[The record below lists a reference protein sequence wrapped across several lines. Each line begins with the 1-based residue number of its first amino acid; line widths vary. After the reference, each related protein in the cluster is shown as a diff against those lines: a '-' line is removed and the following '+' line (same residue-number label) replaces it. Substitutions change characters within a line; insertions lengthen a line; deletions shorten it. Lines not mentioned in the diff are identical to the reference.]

1 MMKIPEKIA
10 VLFTDRIWSLD
21 TSGCSKAYAS
31 LVHLLKLVLITVN
44 TFSQNRMGYQC
55 IALSYFVM
63 MALVPFVA
71 FLFALTDGFGLSDKI
86 ADGLYMIFPAN
97 PEFVSTMM
105 EKANGLLDGAKS
117 GGAGLVSFL
126 IFLWAIIWMMFQVET
141 VFNNVWGIRKIPRKL
156 YKRFGFYLII
166 LVLSP
171 LLVFV
176 FSAGIAF
183 YANVTNLFG
192 LDSANLTFLPKALGY
207 LGFYSVSMLTFSA
220 MFTLIPAAKVKY
232 RYGLQS
238 AALTALVF
246 VVFQYLYL
254 ETQMFIGKLSRAY
267 GVIAAIPL
275 FLVWLNYSWQII
287 IYGAELTYGFQNV
300 DKYKVPE
307 WDSENRE

>member
-1 MMKIPEKIA
+1 MKISDRIT

-44 TFSQNRMGYQC
+44 TFTQNKMGYQC

-71 FLFALTDGFGLSDKI
+71 LLFALTGGLGLSDRI
-86 ADGLYMIFPAN
+86 SEVLYMIFPAN

-105 EKANGLLDGAKS
+105 EKANGLLDTAK
-117 GGAGLVSFL
+117 GGGPGLISFL
-126 IFLWAIIWMMFQVET
+126 IFLWAIVWMMFQVET

-156 YKRFGFYLII
+156 YKRFGFYII
-166 LVLSP
+166 VLALSP

-183 YANVTNLFG
+183 YTNITNLFG
-192 LDSANLTFLPKALGY
+192 LDLSNIRSITKMLGY
-207 LGFYSVSMLTFSA
+207 LGFYTVSTLTFSA
-220 MFTLIPAAKVKY
+220 MFTYIPATKVKY
-232 RYGLQS
+232 RYGLQA

-275 FLVWLNYSWQII
+275 FLIWLNYSWQII

-307 WDSENRE
+307 WDSENR

>member
-1 MMKIPEKIA
+1 MKISDKIT

-31 LVHLLKLVLITVN
+31 LVHLIKLALITVN
-44 TFSQNRMGYQC
+44 TFTQNKMGYQC

-71 FLFALTDGFGLSDKI
+71 LLFALTGGLGLSDRI
-86 ADGLYMIFPAN
+86 SEVLYMIFPAN

-105 EKANGLLDGAKS
+105 EKANGLLDTAKG
-117 GGAGLVSFL
+117 GGAGLISFL
-126 IFLWAIIWMMFQVET
+126 IFLWAIVWMMFQVET

-156 YKRFGFYLII
+156 YKRFGFYII
-166 LVLSP
+166 VLALSP

-183 YANVTNLFG
+183 YTNITNLFG
-192 LDSANLTFLPKALGY
+192 LDLSNIRSITKMLGY
-207 LGFYSVSMLTFSA
+207 LGFYTVSTLTFSA
-220 MFTLIPAAKVKY
+220 MFTYIPATKVKY
-232 RYGLQS
+232 RYGLQA

-275 FLVWLNYSWQII
+275 FLIWLNYSWQII

-307 WDSENRE
+307 WDSENR

>member
-1 MMKIPEKIA
+1 MKISDKIT

-31 LVHLLKLVLITVN
+31 LVHLLKLALITVN
-44 TFSQNRMGYQC
+44 TFTQNKMGYQC

-71 FLFALTDGFGLSDKI
+71 LLFALTGGLGLSDRI
-86 ADGLYMIFPAN
+86 SEVLYMIFPAN

-105 EKANGLLDGAKS
+105 EKANGLLDTAK
-117 GGAGLVSFL
+117 GGGPGLISFL
-126 IFLWAIIWMMFQVET
+126 IFLWAIVWMMFQVET

-156 YKRFGFYLII
+156 YKRFGFYII
-166 LVLSP
+166 VLDLSP

-183 YANVTNLFG
+183 YANITNLFG
-192 LDSANLTFLPKALGY
+192 LDLSNIRSITKMLGY
-207 LGFYSVSMLTFSA
+207 LGFYTVSTLTFSA
-220 MFTLIPAAKVKY
+220 MFTYIPATKVKY
-232 RYGLQS
+232 RYGLQA

-275 FLVWLNYSWQII
+275 FLIWLNYSWQII

-307 WDSENRE
+307 WDSENR

>member
-1 MMKIPEKIA
+1 MKISDKIT

-31 LVHLLKLVLITVN
+31 LVHLLKLALITIN
-44 TFSQNRMGYQC
+44 TFTQNKMGYQC

-71 FLFALTDGFGLSDKI
+71 LLFALTGGLGLSDRI
-86 ADGLYMIFPAN
+86 SEVLYMIFPAN

-105 EKANGLLDGAKS
+105 EKANGLLDTAK
-117 GGAGLVSFL
+117 GGGPGLISFL
-126 IFLWAIIWMMFQVET
+126 IFLWAIVWMMFQVET

-156 YKRFGFYLII
+156 YKRFGFYII
-166 LVLSP
+166 VLVLSP

-183 YANVTNLFG
+183 YTNITNLFG
-192 LDSANLTFLPKALGY
+192 LDLSNIRSITKMLGY
-207 LGFYSVSMLTFSA
+207 LGFYTVSTLTFSA
-220 MFTLIPAAKVKY
+220 MFTYIPATKVKY
-232 RYGLQS
+232 RYGLQA

-275 FLVWLNYSWQII
+275 FLIWLNYSWQII

-307 WDSENRE
+307 WDSENR

>member
-1 MMKIPEKIA
+1 MKVSEKIT

-21 TSGCSKAYAS
+21 TSGCSRAYAA

-44 TFSQNRMGYQC
+44 TFSQNKMGYQC

-71 FLFALTDGFGLSDKI
+71 LLFALTGGLGLSDKI
-86 ADGLYMIFPAN
+86 AEELYKIFPAT

-105 EKANGLLDGAKS
+105 EKANGLLDTAK
-117 GGAGLVSFL
+117 GGGPGLVSFL

-141 VFNNVWGIRKIPRKL
+141 VFNNVWGIQKIPRKL
-156 YKRFGFYLII
+156 YKRFGFYII
-166 LVLSP
+166 VLALSP

-192 LDSANLTFLPKALGY
+192 LDLSDLRFLPKLLGY
-207 LGFYSVSMLTFSA
+207 LGFYTISMFTFSA
-220 MFTLIPAAKVKY
+220 MFTFIPATKVRY
-232 RYGLQS
+232 RYGLRS

-254 ETQMFIGKLSRAY
+254 ETQMFIGKLSSAY

-275 FLVWLNYSWQII
+275 FLIWLNYSWQII

-307 WDSENRE
+307 WDSENR

>member
-1 MMKIPEKIA
+1 MKISDKIT

-21 TSGCSKAYAS
+21 ISGCSKAYAS
-31 LVHLLKLVLITVN
+31 LVHLLKLVHITVN
-44 TFSQNRMGYQC
+44 TFTQNKMGYQC

-71 FLFALTDGFGLSDKI
+71 LLFALTGGLGLSDRI
-86 ADGLYMIFPAN
+86 SEVLYMIFPAN

-105 EKANGLLDGAKS
+105 EKANGLLDTAK
-117 GGAGLVSFL
+117 GGGPGLISFL
-126 IFLWAIIWMMFQVET
+126 IFLWAIVWMMFQVET

-156 YKRFGFYLII
+156 YKRFGFYII
-166 LVLSP
+166 VLALSP

-183 YANVTNLFG
+183 YTNITNLFG
-192 LDSANLTFLPKALGY
+192 LDLSNIRSITKMLGY
-207 LGFYSVSMLTFSA
+207 LGFYTVSTLTFSA
-220 MFTLIPAAKVKY
+220 MFTYIPATKVKY
-232 RYGLQS
+232 RYGLQA

-275 FLVWLNYSWQII
+275 FLIWLNYSWQII

-307 WDSENRE
+307 WDSENR

>member
-1 MMKIPEKIA
+1 MKISDKIT

-31 LVHLLKLVLITVN
+31 LVHLLKLALITIN
-44 TFSQNRMGYQC
+44 TFTQNKMGYQC

-71 FLFALTDGFGLSDKI
+71 LLFALTGGLGLSDRI
-86 ADGLYMIFPAN
+86 SEVLYMIFPAN

-105 EKANGLLDGAKS
+105 EKANGLLDTAK
-117 GGAGLVSFL
+117 GGGPGLISFL
-126 IFLWAIIWMMFQVET
+126 IFLWAIVWMMFQVET

-156 YKRFGFYLII
+156 YKRFGFYII
-166 LVLSP
+166 VLVLSP

-183 YANVTNLFG
+183 YANITNLFG
-192 LDSANLTFLPKALGY
+192 LDLSNIRSITKMLGY
-207 LGFYSVSMLTFSA
+207 LGFYTVSTLTFSA
-220 MFTLIPAAKVKY
+220 MFTYIPATKVKY
-232 RYGLQS
+232 RYGLQA

-254 ETQMFIGKLSRAY
+254 ETQMFIGTLSRAY

-275 FLVWLNYSWQII
+275 FLIWLNYSWQII

-307 WDSENRE
+307 WDSENR

>member
-1 MMKIPEKIA
+1 MKISDKIT

-31 LVHLLKLVLITVN
+31 LVHLLKLALITVN
-44 TFSQNRMGYQC
+44 TFTQNKMGYQC

-71 FLFALTDGFGLSDKI
+71 LLFALTGGLGLSDRI
-86 ADGLYMIFPAN
+86 SEVLYMIFPAN

-105 EKANGLLDGAKS
+105 EKANGLLDTAK
-117 GGAGLVSFL
+117 GGGPGLISFL
-126 IFLWAIIWMMFQVET
+126 IFLWAIVWMMFQVET

-156 YKRFGFYLII
+156 YKRFGFYII
-166 LVLSP
+166 VLVLSP

-183 YANVTNLFG
+183 YANITNLFG
-192 LDSANLTFLPKALGY
+192 LDLSNIRSITKILGY
-207 LGFYSVSMLTFSA
+207 LGFYTVSTLTFSA
-220 MFTLIPAAKVKY
+220 MFTYIPATKVKY
-232 RYGLQS
+232 RYGLQA

-275 FLVWLNYSWQII
+275 FLIWLNYSWQII

-307 WDSENRE
+307 WDSENR

>member
-1 MMKIPEKIA
+1 MKISDKIT

-31 LVHLLKLVLITVN
+31 LVHLLKLALITVN
-44 TFSQNRMGYQC
+44 TFTQNKMGYQC

-71 FLFALTDGFGLSDKI
+71 LLFALTGGLGLSDRI
-86 ADGLYMIFPAN
+86 SEVLYMIFPAN

-105 EKANGLLDGAKS
+105 EKANGLLDTAK
-117 GGAGLVSFL
+117 GGGPGLISFL
-126 IFLWAIIWMMFQVET
+126 IFLWAIVWMMFQVET

-156 YKRFGFYLII
+156 YKRFGFYII
-166 LVLSP
+166 VLVLSP

-183 YANVTNLFG
+183 YANITNLFG
-192 LDSANLTFLPKALGY
+192 LDLSNIRSITKMLGY
-207 LGFYSVSMLTFSA
+207 LGFYTVSTLTFSA
-220 MFTLIPAAKVKY
+220 MFTYIPATKVKY
-232 RYGLQS
+232 RYGLRA

-275 FLVWLNYSWQII
+275 FLIWLNYSWQII

-307 WDSENRE
+307 WDSENR

>member
-1 MMKIPEKIA
+1 MKISDKIT

-31 LVHLLKLVLITVN
+31 LVHLLKLVHITVN
-44 TFSQNRMGYQC
+44 TFTQNKMGYQC

-71 FLFALTDGFGLSDKI
+71 LLFALTGGLGLSDRI
-86 ADGLYMIFPAN
+86 SEVLYMIFPAN

-105 EKANGLLDGAKS
+105 EKANGLLDTAK
-117 GGAGLVSFL
+117 GGGPGLISFL
-126 IFLWAIIWMMFQVET
+126 IFLWAIVWMMFQVET

-156 YKRFGFYLII
+156 YKRFGFYII
-166 LVLSP
+166 VLALSP

-183 YANVTNLFG
+183 YANITNLFG
-192 LDSANLTFLPKALGY
+192 LDLSNIRSITKMLGY
-207 LGFYSVSMLTFSA
+207 LGFYTVSTLTFSA
-220 MFTLIPAAKVKY
+220 MFTYIPATKVKY
-232 RYGLQS
+232 RYGLQA

-275 FLVWLNYSWQII
+275 FLIWLNYSWQII

-307 WDSENRE
+307 WDSENR

>member
-1 MMKIPEKIA
+1 MKISDKIT

-31 LVHLLKLVLITVN
+31 LVHLLKLALITVN
-44 TFSQNRMGYQC
+44 TFTQNKMGYQC

-71 FLFALTDGFGLSDKI
+71 LLFALTGGLGLSDRI
-86 ADGLYMIFPAN
+86 SEVLYMIFPAN

-105 EKANGLLDGAKS
+105 EKANGLLDTAK
-117 GGAGLVSFL
+117 GGGPGLISFL
-126 IFLWAIIWMMFQVET
+126 IFLWAIVWMMFQVET

-156 YKRFGFYLII
+156 YKRFGFYII
-166 LVLSP
+166 VLALSP

-183 YANVTNLFG
+183 YTNITNLFG
-192 LDSANLTFLPKALGY
+192 LDLSNIRSITKMLGY
-207 LGFYSVSMLTFSA
+207 LGFYTVSTLTFSA
-220 MFTLIPAAKVKY
+220 MFTYIPATKVKY
-232 RYGLQS
+232 RYGLQA

-275 FLVWLNYSWQII
+275 FLIWLNYSWQII

-307 WDSENRE
+307 WDSENR

>member
-1 MMKIPEKIA
+1 MKISDKITI
-10 VLFTDRIWSLD
+10 LFTDRIWSLD

-44 TFSQNRMGYQC
+44 TFTQNKMGYQC

-71 FLFALTDGFGLSDKI
+71 LLFALTGGLGLSDRI
-86 ADGLYMIFPAN
+86 SEVLYMIFPAN

-105 EKANGLLDGAKS
+105 EKANGLLDTAK
-117 GGAGLVSFL
+117 GGGPGLISFL
-126 IFLWAIIWMMFQVET
+126 IFLWAIVWMMFQVET

-156 YKRFGFYLII
+156 YKRFGFYII
-166 LVLSP
+166 VLALSP

-183 YANVTNLFG
+183 YTNITNLFG
-192 LDSANLTFLPKALGY
+192 LDLSNIRSITKMLGY
-207 LGFYSVSMLTFSA
+207 LGFYTVSTLTFSA
-220 MFTLIPAAKVKY
+220 MFTYIPATKVKY
-232 RYGLQS
+232 RYGLQA

-275 FLVWLNYSWQII
+275 FLIWLNYSWQII

-307 WDSENRE
+307 WDSENR

>member
-1 MMKIPEKIA
+1 MKISDKIT

-31 LVHLLKLVLITVN
+31 LVHLLKLAHITVN
-44 TFSQNRMGYQC
+44 TFTQNKMGYQC

-71 FLFALTDGFGLSDKI
+71 LLFALTGGLGLSDRI
-86 ADGLYMIFPAN
+86 SEVLYMIFPAN

-105 EKANGLLDGAKS
+105 EKANGLLDTAK
-117 GGAGLVSFL
+117 GGGPGLISFL
-126 IFLWAIIWMMFQVET
+126 IFLWAIVWMMFQVET

-156 YKRFGFYLII
+156 YKRFGFYII
-166 LVLSP
+166 VLALSP

-183 YANVTNLFG
+183 YTNITNLFG
-192 LDSANLTFLPKALGY
+192 LDLSNIRSITKMLGY
-207 LGFYSVSMLTFSA
+207 LGFYTVSMLTFSA
-220 MFTLIPAAKVKY
+220 MFTYIPATKVKY
-232 RYGLQS
+232 RYGLQA

-275 FLVWLNYSWQII
+275 FLIWLNYSWQII

-307 WDSENRE
+307 WDSENR

>member
-1 MMKIPEKIA
+1 MKISDKIT

-44 TFSQNRMGYQC
+44 TFTQNKMGYQC

-71 FLFALTDGFGLSDKI
+71 LLFALTGGLGLSDRI
-86 ADGLYMIFPAN
+86 SEVLYMIFPAN
-97 PEFVSTMM
+97 PEFVRTMM
-105 EKANGLLDGAKS
+105 EKANGLLDTAK
-117 GGAGLVSFL
+117 GGGPGLISFL
-126 IFLWAIIWMMFQVET
+126 IFLWAIVWMMFQVET

-156 YKRFGFYLII
+156 YKRFGFYII
-166 LVLSP
+166 VLALSP

-183 YANVTNLFG
+183 YTNITNLFG
-192 LDSANLTFLPKALGY
+192 LDLSNIRSITKMLGY
-207 LGFYSVSMLTFSA
+207 LGFYTVSTLTFSA
-220 MFTLIPAAKVKY
+220 MFTYIPATKVKY
-232 RYGLQS
+232 RYGLQA

-275 FLVWLNYSWQII
+275 FLIWLNYSWQII

-307 WDSENRE
+307 WDSENR

>member
-1 MMKIPEKIA
+1 MKISDKIT

-31 LVHLLKLVLITVN
+31 LVHLLKLALITIN
-44 TFSQNRMGYQC
+44 TFTQNKMGYQC

-71 FLFALTDGFGLSDKI
+71 LLFALTGGLGLSDRI
-86 ADGLYMIFPAN
+86 SEVLYMIFPAN

-105 EKANGLLDGAKS
+105 EKANGLLDTAK
-117 GGAGLVSFL
+117 GGGPGLISFL
-126 IFLWAIIWMMFQVET
+126 IFLWAIVWMMFQVET

-156 YKRFGFYLII
+156 YKRFGFYII
-166 LVLSP
+166 VLVLSP

-183 YANVTNLFG
+183 YANITNLFG
-192 LDSANLTFLPKALGY
+192 LDLSNIRSITKMLGY
-207 LGFYSVSMLTFSA
+207 LGFYTVSTLTFSA
-220 MFTLIPAAKVKY
+220 MFTYIPATKVKY
-232 RYGLQS
+232 RYGLQA

-275 FLVWLNYSWQII
+275 FLIWLNYSWQIR

-300 DKYKVPE
+300 DQYKVPE
-307 WDSENRE
+307 WDSENR

>member
-1 MMKIPEKIA
+1 MKISDKIT

-31 LVHLLKLVLITVN
+31 LVHLLKLALITVN
-44 TFSQNRMGYQC
+44 TFTQNKMGYQC

-71 FLFALTDGFGLSDKI
+71 LLFALTGGLGLSDRI
-86 ADGLYMIFPAN
+86 SEVLYMIFPAN

-105 EKANGLLDGAKS
+105 EKANGLLDTAK
-117 GGAGLVSFL
+117 GGGPGLISFL
-126 IFLWAIIWMMFQVET
+126 IFLWAIVWMMFQVET

-156 YKRFGFYLII
+156 YKRFGFYII
-166 LVLSP
+166 VLVLSP
-171 LLVFV
+171 MLVFV

-183 YANVTNLFG
+183 YANITNLFG
-192 LDSANLTFLPKALGY
+192 LDLSNIRSITKMLGY
-207 LGFYSVSMLTFSA
+207 LGFYTVSTLTFSA
-220 MFTLIPAAKVKY
+220 MFTYIPATKVKY
-232 RYGLQS
+232 RYGLQA

-275 FLVWLNYSWQII
+275 FLIWLNYSWQII

-307 WDSENRE
+307 WDSENR

>member
-1 MMKIPEKIA
+1 MKISDKIT

-31 LVHLLKLVLITVN
+31 LVHLLKLALITVN
-44 TFSQNRMGYQC
+44 TFTQNKMGYQC

-71 FLFALTDGFGLSDKI
+71 LLFALTGGLGLSDRI
-86 ADGLYMIFPAN
+86 SEVLHMIFPAN

-105 EKANGLLDGAKS
+105 EKANGLLDTAK
-117 GGAGLVSFL
+117 GGGPGLISFL
-126 IFLWAIIWMMFQVET
+126 IFLWAIVWMMFQVET

-156 YKRFGFYLII
+156 YKRFGFYII
-166 LVLSP
+166 VLVLSP

-183 YANVTNLFG
+183 YANITNLFG
-192 LDSANLTFLPKALGY
+192 LDLSNIRSITKMLGY
-207 LGFYSVSMLTFSA
+207 LGFYTVSTLTFSA
-220 MFTLIPAAKVKY
+220 MFTYIPATKVKY
-232 RYGLQS
+232 RYGLRA

-275 FLVWLNYSWQII
+275 FLIWLNYSWQII

-307 WDSENRE
+307 WDSENR

>member
-1 MMKIPEKIA
+1 MKISDKIT

-44 TFSQNRMGYQC
+44 TFTQNKMGYQC

-71 FLFALTDGFGLSDKI
+71 LLFALTGGLGLSDRI
-86 ADGLYMIFPAN
+86 SEVLYMIFPAN

-105 EKANGLLDGAKS
+105 EKANGLLDTAK
-117 GGAGLVSFL
+117 GGGPGLISFL
-126 IFLWAIIWMMFQVET
+126 IFLWAIVWMMFQVET

-156 YKRFGFYLII
+156 YKRFGFYII
-166 LVLSP
+166 VLVLSP

-183 YANVTNLFG
+183 YANITNLFG
-192 LDSANLTFLPKALGY
+192 LDLSNIRSITKMLGY
-207 LGFYSVSMLTFSA
+207 LGFYTVSTLTFSA
-220 MFTLIPAAKVKY
+220 MFTYIPATKVKY
-232 RYGLQS
+232 RYGLRA

-275 FLVWLNYSWQII
+275 FLIWLNYSWQII

-307 WDSENRE
+307 WDSENR

>member
-1 MMKIPEKIA
+1 MKISDKIT

-31 LVHLLKLVLITVN
+31 LVHLLKLVHITVN
-44 TFSQNRMGYQC
+44 TFTQNKMGYQC

-71 FLFALTDGFGLSDKI
+71 LLFALTGGLGLSDRI
-86 ADGLYMIFPAN
+86 SEVLYMIFPAN

-105 EKANGLLDGAKS
+105 EKANGLLDTAK
-117 GGAGLVSFL
+117 GGGPGLISFL
-126 IFLWAIIWMMFQVET
+126 IFLWAIVWMMFQVET

-156 YKRFGFYLII
+156 YKRFGFYII
-166 LVLSP
+166 VLALSP

-183 YANVTNLFG
+183 YTNITNLFG
-192 LDSANLTFLPKALGY
+192 LDLSNIRSITKMLGY
-207 LGFYSVSMLTFSA
+207 LGFYTVSTLTFSA
-220 MFTLIPAAKVKY
+220 MFTYIPATKVKY
-232 RYGLQS
+232 RYGLQA

-275 FLVWLNYSWQII
+275 FLIWLNYSWQII

-307 WDSENRE
+307 WDSENR

>member
-1 MMKIPEKIA
+1 MKISDKIT

-31 LVHLLKLVLITVN
+31 LVHLLKLALITIN
-44 TFSQNRMGYQC
+44 TFTQNKMGYQC

-71 FLFALTDGFGLSDKI
+71 LLFALTGGLGLSDRI
-86 ADGLYMIFPAN
+86 SEVLYMIFPAN

-105 EKANGLLDGAKS
+105 EKANGLLDTAK
-117 GGAGLVSFL
+117 GGGPGLISFL
-126 IFLWAIIWMMFQVET
+126 IFLWAIVWMMFQVET

-156 YKRFGFYLII
+156 YKRFGFYII
-166 LVLSP
+166 VLVLSP

-183 YANVTNLFG
+183 YANITNLFG
-192 LDSANLTFLPKALGY
+192 LDLSNIRSITKMLGY
-207 LGFYSVSMLTFSA
+207 LGFYTVSTLTFSA
-220 MFTLIPAAKVKY
+220 RFTYIPATKVKY
-232 RYGLQS
+232 RYGLQA

-275 FLVWLNYSWQII
+275 FLIWLNYSWQII

-307 WDSENRE
+307 WDSENR

>member
-1 MMKIPEKIA
+1 MKISDKIT

-31 LVHLLKLVLITVN
+31 LVHLLKLALITVN
-44 TFSQNRMGYQC
+44 TFTQNKMGYQC

-71 FLFALTDGFGLSDKI
+71 MLFALTGGLGLSDRI
-86 ADGLYMIFPAN
+86 SEVLYMIFPAN

-105 EKANGLLDGAKS
+105 EKANGLLDTAK
-117 GGAGLVSFL
+117 GGGPGLISFL
-126 IFLWAIIWMMFQVET
+126 IFLWAIVWMMFQVET

-156 YKRFGFYLII
+156 YKRFGFYII
-166 LVLSP
+166 LLVLSP

-183 YANVTNLFG
+183 YANITNLFG
-192 LDSANLTFLPKALGY
+192 LDLSNIRSITKMLGY
-207 LGFYSVSMLTFSA
+207 LGFYTVSTLTFSA
-220 MFTLIPAAKVKY
+220 MFTYIPATKVKY
-232 RYGLQS
+232 RYGLRA

-275 FLVWLNYSWQII
+275 FLIWLNYSWQII

-307 WDSENRE
+307 WDSENR

>member
-1 MMKIPEKIA
+1 
-10 VLFTDRIWSLD
+10 
-21 TSGCSKAYAS
+21 
-31 LVHLLKLVLITVN
+31 
-44 TFSQNRMGYQC
+44 MGYQC

-71 FLFALTDGFGLSDKI
+71 LLFALTGGLGLSDRI
-86 ADGLYMIFPAN
+86 SEVLYMIFPAN

-105 EKANGLLDGAKS
+105 EKANGLLDTAK
-117 GGAGLVSFL
+117 GGGPGLISFL
-126 IFLWAIIWMMFQVET
+126 IFLWAIVWMMFQVET

-156 YKRFGFYLII
+156 YKRFGFYII
-166 LVLSP
+166 VLVLSP

-183 YANVTNLFG
+183 YANITNLFG
-192 LDSANLTFLPKALGY
+192 LDLSNIRSITKMLGY
-207 LGFYSVSMLTFSA
+207 LGFYTVSTLTFSA
-220 MFTLIPAAKVKY
+220 MFTYIPATKVKY
-232 RYGLQS
+232 RYGLQA

-275 FLVWLNYSWQII
+275 FLIWLNYSWQII

-300 DKYKVPE
+300 DKYKAPE
-307 WDSENRE
+307 WDSENR

>member
-1 MMKIPEKIA
+1 MKISDKIK

-31 LVHLLKLVLITVN
+31 LVHLLKLVHITVN
-44 TFSQNRMGYQC
+44 TFTQNKMGYQC

-71 FLFALTDGFGLSDKI
+71 LLFALTGGLGLSDRI
-86 ADGLYMIFPAN
+86 SEVLYMIFPAN

-105 EKANGLLDGAKS
+105 EKANGLLDTAK
-117 GGAGLVSFL
+117 GGGPGLISFL
-126 IFLWAIIWMMFQVET
+126 IFLWAIVWMMFQVET

-156 YKRFGFYLII
+156 YKRFGFYII
-166 LVLSP
+166 VLVLSP

-183 YANVTNLFG
+183 YANITNLFG
-192 LDSANLTFLPKALGY
+192 LDLSNIRSITKMLGY
-207 LGFYSVSMLTFSA
+207 LGFYTVSTLTFSA
-220 MFTLIPAAKVKY
+220 MFTYIPATKVKY
-232 RYGLQS
+232 RYGLQA

-275 FLVWLNYSWQII
+275 FLIWLNYSWQII

-307 WDSENRE
+307 WDSENR

>member
-1 MMKIPEKIA
+1 MRIPEKIA

-21 TSGCSKAYAS
+21 TSGCSKTYAS
-31 LVHLLKLVLITVN
+31 LVKLVKLVMITVN
-44 TFSQNRMGYQC
+44 TFSLNKMGFQC
-55 IALSYFVM
+55 IALSYFAM

-71 FLFALTDGFGLSDKI
+71 LMFAITGGLGLSDRI
-86 ADGLYMIFPAN
+86 AEGLYKIFPAN

-105 EKANGLLDGAKS
+105 EKANGLLDTAK
-117 GGAGLVSFL
+117 GGGPGLVSFL

-156 YKRFGFYLII
+156 YKRFGFYIIVLI
-166 LVLSP
+166 LSP
-171 LLVFV
+171 LLVFL

-192 LDSANLTFLPKALGY
+192 LDLSDVSFLPKALGY
-207 LGFYSVSMLTFSA
+207 LGFYTVSVFTFSA
-220 MFTLIPAAKVKY
+220 MFTFIPATKVKY
-232 RYGLQS
+232 RYALLS
-238 AALTALVF
+238 AAITAFVF

-254 ETQMFIGKLSRAY
+254 ETQMFIGKLSHAY

-275 FLVWLNYSWQII
+275 FLIWLNYSWQII

-307 WDSENRE
+307 WDSENR

>member
-1 MMKIPEKIA
+1 MKISDKIT

-31 LVHLLKLVLITVN
+31 LVHLLKLALITIN
-44 TFSQNRMGYQC
+44 TFTQNKMGYQC

-71 FLFALTDGFGLSDKI
+71 LLFALTGGLGLSDRI
-86 ADGLYMIFPAN
+86 SEVLYMIFPAN

-105 EKANGLLDGAKS
+105 EKANGLLDTAK
-117 GGAGLVSFL
+117 GGGPGLISFL
-126 IFLWAIIWMMFQVET
+126 IFLWAIVWMMFQVET

-156 YKRFGFYLII
+156 YKRFGVYII
-166 LVLSP
+166 VLVLSP

-183 YANVTNLFG
+183 YANITNLFG
-192 LDSANLTFLPKALGY
+192 LDLSNIRSITKMLGY
-207 LGFYSVSMLTFSA
+207 LGFYTVSTLTFSA
-220 MFTLIPAAKVKY
+220 MFTYIPATKVKY
-232 RYGLQS
+232 RYGLQA

-275 FLVWLNYSWQII
+275 FLIWLNYSWQII

-307 WDSENRE
+307 WDSENR

>member
-1 MMKIPEKIA
+1 MKISDKIT

-31 LVHLLKLVLITVN
+31 LVHLLKLALITVN
-44 TFSQNRMGYQC
+44 TFTQNKMGYQC

-71 FLFALTDGFGLSDKI
+71 LLFALTGGLGLSDRI
-86 ADGLYMIFPAN
+86 SEVVYMIFPAN

-105 EKANGLLDGAKS
+105 EKANGLLDTAK
-117 GGAGLVSFL
+117 GGGPGLISFL
-126 IFLWAIIWMMFQVET
+126 IFLWAIVWMMFQVET

-156 YKRFGFYLII
+156 YKRFGFYII
-166 LVLSP
+166 VLVLSP

-183 YANVTNLFG
+183 YANITNLFG
-192 LDSANLTFLPKALGY
+192 LDLSNIRSITKMLGY
-207 LGFYSVSMLTFSA
+207 LGFYTVSTLTFSA
-220 MFTLIPAAKVKY
+220 MFTYIPATKVKY
-232 RYGLQS
+232 RYGLQA

-275 FLVWLNYSWQII
+275 FLIWLNYSWQII

-307 WDSENRE
+307 WDSENR

>member
-1 MMKIPEKIA
+1 MKISDKIT

-31 LVHLLKLVLITVN
+31 LVHLLKLALITVN
-44 TFSQNRMGYQC
+44 TFTQNKMGYQC

-71 FLFALTDGFGLSDKI
+71 LLFALTGGLGLSDRI
-86 ADGLYMIFPAN
+86 SEVLYMIFPAN

-105 EKANGLLDGAKS
+105 EKANGLLDTAK
-117 GGAGLVSFL
+117 GGGPGLISFL
-126 IFLWAIIWMMFQVET
+126 IFLWAIVWMMFQVET

-156 YKRFGFYLII
+156 YKRFGFYII
-166 LVLSP
+166 VLVLSP

-183 YANVTNLFG
+183 YANITNLFG
-192 LDSANLTFLPKALGY
+192 LDLSNIRSITKMLGY
-207 LGFYSVSMLTFSA
+207 LGFYTVSTLTFSA
-220 MFTLIPAAKVKY
+220 MFTYIPATKVKY
-232 RYGLQS
+232 RYGLQA

-275 FLVWLNYSWQII
+275 FLIWLNYSWQII
-287 IYGAELTYGFQNV
+287 IYGAELTYGFQNI

-307 WDSENRE
+307 WDSENR